1 MICVR
6 YIYFVISGEFQGI
19 LHRDAWNIYNTYFI
33 PLCSAI
39 LLKHVS
45 VLTVGK
51 LVKNFYLNI
60 TLDNISAIYCEE
72 ESLMMLSNEK
82 QIKKNKDESCYRL
95 DTVDVINWNS
105 ENIVIVRCFDK
116 SFL

>member
-1 MICVR
+1 M
-6 YIYFVISGEFQGI
+6 ISGEFQGI
-19 LHRDAWNIYNTYFI
+19 LHRDAWNIYNTYLI
-33 PLCSAI
+33 PLHSAV

-51 LVKNFYLNI
+51 LVKNSYLNI

-72 ESLMMLSNEK
+72 ESLTLLNNEK
-82 QIKKNKDESCYRL
+82 QIKKNKDDSCYRL
-95 DTVDVINWNS
+95 DTLDILNWNT

-116 SFL
+116 NFM